1 MRTLSIAALL
11 AVCGCRLGLD
21 PLSGFDDTGLD
32 DGLALNGGDGSDG
45 SDGGSGSGGGD
56 GADGGSDGGDDGG
69 SGSGSGGSSG
79 GGSGSYSG
87 SGGSSSGGGS
97 GGGVTDSDGDGYT
110 SDIDCDDSDPNTYP
124 GAAWAESS
132 SGCMRDQ
139 DGDGYGDQTASGAIT
154 PGSDCDDRTSS
165 LSGAD
170 NDFDGWSTC
179 AGDCDDTNSAVN
191 PAGYEVPFDGVDQD
205 CSGSDAGTIV
215 TASGTGGAI
224 YDLTTTIGEAYVSG
238 CSTVYDVDLTVNISH
253 TWVAD
258 IGIALHEPTVT
269 QYALV
274 HYFTGYYSDIVGT
287 YSSSG
292 GGTLSPYESLSYVTG
307 GSGNGTWYLEIY
319 DEAYYDEGYLNSWS
333 VTLYCD

>member
-21 PLSGFDDTGLD
+21 PLSGYDDSGLD
-32 DGLALNGGDGSDG
+32 DGLALNGGDGAD
-45 SDGGSGSGGGD
+45 GD
-56 GADGGSDGGDDGG
+56 GAD
-69 SGSGSGGSSG
+69 
-79 GGSGSYSG
+79 
-87 SGGSSSGGGS
+87 

-110 SDIDCDDSDPNTYP
+110 SDIDCDDNDADTYP

-132 SGCMRDQ
+132 TACMRDQ
-139 DGDGYGDQTASGAIT
+139 DGDGYGDQTASGGIT

-170 NDFDGWSTC
+170 ADFDGWSTC
-179 AGDCDDTNSAVN
+179 AGDCDDANSAVN

-205 CSGSDAGTIV
+205 CSGADAGTIV

-224 YDLTTTIGEAYVSG
+224 YDLTTTIGEATVSG

-258 IGIALHEPTVT
+258 LGIALHEPTVT

-319 DEAYYDEGYLNSWS
+319 DEAYVDEGWLNSWS